1 MRFVIRRLLLFAAA
15 LFGISI
21 IVFAALRVLP
31 GDVAS
36 VMAGLNSP
44 PERVAAL
51 RSQLGLDRPLI
62 AQYADWIGALLHGD
76 FGTSYMYNQPVLD
89 LIAERIPSTLQITV
103 TALVIALI
111 LGVTIGMFSALH
123 QYSVMDYVFM
133 VLALV
138 GCSSSDG
145 DKTADYP
152 KENITVIVPYSAGGP
167 TDMSVRALLD
177 AASKYLPSGVS
188 FMPENQTGAGGLIG
202 MSATAASDNDGYTL
216 GPIAVD
222 LLMMKYEGKTQL
234 GLDSF
239 VPLAATMADPYGLLV
254 AANNGK
260 YDSVEEFVA
269 YCKAHPGE
277 VTVGNSGVGTA
288 THLAA
293 IAFERD
299 FGITLNHVSYDG
311 SADVVAAMAG
321 GHLDASFTQ
330 MQPAKSQV
338 EAGTLKMLGFLA
350 DERME
355 SYPDIPTVSETMN
368 SDTNFRGWVVV
379 CAPAG
384 TDQAKI
390 DYLSD
395 IFAKAVASDEYKAA
409 IRNLGM
415 EPVELT
421 GTALNDM
428 LKADDAKYAELCTG
442 ITLN

>member
-1 MRFVIRRLLLFAAA
+1 MKNQMKRFVAMLL
-15 LFGISI
+15 
-21 IVFAALRVLP
+21 
-31 GDVAS
+31 AS
-36 VMAGLNSP
+36 LA
-44 PERVAAL
+44 
-51 RSQLGLDRPLI
+51 I
-62 AQYADWIGALLHGD
+62 
-76 FGTSYMYNQPVLD
+76 
-89 LIAERIPSTLQITV
+89 
-103 TALVIALI
+103 
-111 LGVTIGMFSALH
+111 
-123 QYSVMDYVFM
+123 
-133 VLALV
+133 LALA
-138 GCSSSDG
+138 GCSNSGNGDG
-145 DKTADYP
+145 DKADYP

-167 TDMSVRALLD
+167 TAMSVRALLD

-269 YCKAHPGE
+269 YCKEHPGE

-338 EAGTLKMLGFLA
+338 DAGALKMLGFLA
-350 DERME
+350 DQRME

>member
-1 MRFVIRRLLLFAAA
+1 MKNQMKRFVAMLL
-15 LFGISI
+15 
-21 IVFAALRVLP
+21 
-31 GDVAS
+31 AS
-36 VMAGLNSP
+36 LA
-44 PERVAAL
+44 
-51 RSQLGLDRPLI
+51 I
-62 AQYADWIGALLHGD
+62 
-76 FGTSYMYNQPVLD
+76 
-89 LIAERIPSTLQITV
+89 
-103 TALVIALI
+103 
-111 LGVTIGMFSALH
+111 
-123 QYSVMDYVFM
+123 
-133 VLALV
+133 LALA
-138 GCSSSDG
+138 GCSNSGNGDG
-145 DKTADYP
+145 DKADYP

-269 YCKAHPGE
+269 YCKEHPGE

-311 SADVVAAMAG
+311 SATWWPLWPAVIWTPPSPRCSCQEPGGGRYPEDAG
-321 GHLDASFTQ
+321 LPG
-330 MQPAKSQV
+330 
-338 EAGTLKMLGFLA
+338 
-350 DERME
+350 
-355 SYPDIPTVSETMN
+355 
-368 SDTNFRGWVVV
+368 
-379 CAPAG
+379 
-384 TDQAKI
+384 
-390 DYLSD
+390 
-395 IFAKAVASDEYKAA
+395 
-409 IRNLGM
+409 
-415 EPVELT
+415 
-421 GTALNDM
+421 
-428 LKADDAKYAELCTG
+428 
-442 ITLN
+442 

>member
-1 MRFVIRRLLLFAAA
+1 MKNQMKRFVAMLL
-15 LFGISI
+15 
-21 IVFAALRVLP
+21 
-31 GDVAS
+31 AS
-36 VMAGLNSP
+36 LA
-44 PERVAAL
+44 
-51 RSQLGLDRPLI
+51 I
-62 AQYADWIGALLHGD
+62 
-76 FGTSYMYNQPVLD
+76 
-89 LIAERIPSTLQITV
+89 
-103 TALVIALI
+103 
-111 LGVTIGMFSALH
+111 
-123 QYSVMDYVFM
+123 
-133 VLALV
+133 LALA
-138 GCSSSDG
+138 GCSNSGNGDG
-145 DKTADYP
+145 DKADYP
-152 KENITVIVPYSAGGP
+152 KENITVIVPYSAGGS

>member
-1 MRFVIRRLLLFAAA
+1 MKNQMKRFVAMLL
-15 LFGISI
+15 
-21 IVFAALRVLP
+21 
-31 GDVAS
+31 AS
-36 VMAGLNSP
+36 LA
-44 PERVAAL
+44 
-51 RSQLGLDRPLI
+51 
-62 AQYADWIGALLHGD
+62 
-76 FGTSYMYNQPVLD
+76 
-89 LIAERIPSTLQITV
+89 
-103 TALVIALI
+103 
-111 LGVTIGMFSALH
+111 
-123 QYSVMDYVFM
+123 
-133 VLALV
+133 VLALA
-138 GCSSSDG
+138 GCSNSGNGDG

-167 TDMSVRALLD
+167 TDM
-177 AASKYLPSGVS
+177 SGVS

-222 LLMMKYEGKTQL
+222 LLMMKYEGKTEL

-239 VPLAATMADPYGLLV
+239 IPLAATMADPYGLLV

-269 YCKAHPGE
+269 YCKEHPGE

-355 SYPDIPTVSETMN
+355 SYPDIPTVS
-368 SDTNFRGWVVV
+368 
-379 CAPAG
+379 
-384 TDQAKI
+384 
-390 DYLSD
+390 
-395 IFAKAVASDEYKAA
+395 
-409 IRNLGM
+409 
-415 EPVELT
+415 
-421 GTALNDM
+421 
-428 LKADDAKYAELCTG
+428 
-442 ITLN
+442 

>member
-1 MRFVIRRLLLFAAA
+1 MKNQMKRFVAMLL
-15 LFGISI
+15 
-21 IVFAALRVLP
+21 
-31 GDVAS
+31 AS
-36 VMAGLNSP
+36 LA
-44 PERVAAL
+44 
-51 RSQLGLDRPLI
+51 I
-62 AQYADWIGALLHGD
+62 
-76 FGTSYMYNQPVLD
+76 
-89 LIAERIPSTLQITV
+89 
-103 TALVIALI
+103 
-111 LGVTIGMFSALH
+111 
-123 QYSVMDYVFM
+123 
-133 VLALV
+133 LALV

-311 SADVVAAMAG
+311 FRD
-321 GHLDASFTQ
+321 HEHRYQL
-330 MQPAKSQV
+330 PR
-338 EAGTLKMLGFLA
+338 LGCCLRSCRHRSGQ
-350 DERME
+350 DRLSER
-355 SYPDIPTVSETMN
+355 
-368 SDTNFRGWVVV
+368 
-379 CAPAG
+379 
-384 TDQAKI
+384 
-390 DYLSD
+390 YLCQGCCQ
-395 IFAKAVASDEYKAA
+395 
-409 IRNLGM
+409 R
-415 EPVELT
+415 
-421 GTALNDM
+421 
-428 LKADDAKYAELCTG
+428 
-442 ITLN
+442 

>member
-1 MRFVIRRLLLFAAA
+1 MKNHMKNFVAMLLVSL
-15 LFGISI
+15 
-21 IVFAALRVLP
+21 
-31 GDVAS
+31 
-36 VMAGLNSP
+36 
-44 PERVAAL
+44 
-51 RSQLGLDRPLI
+51 
-62 AQYADWIGALLHGD
+62 
-76 FGTSYMYNQPVLD
+76 
-89 LIAERIPSTLQITV
+89 
-103 TALVIALI
+103 
-111 LGVTIGMFSALH
+111 
-123 QYSVMDYVFM
+123 M

-138 GCSSSDG
+138 GCSSSGGG
-145 DKTADYP
+145 DASDYP

-222 LLMMKYEGKTQL
+222 LLMMKYEGKTEL

-239 VPLAATMADPYGLLV
+239 IPLAATMADPYGLLV

-269 YCKAHPGE
+269 YCKEHPGE

-321 GHLDASFTQ
+321 GHL
-330 MQPAKSQV
+330 V

-368 SDTNFRGWVVV
+368 IDTNFRGWVVV

-421 GTALNDM
+421 GDTLNDM

>member
-1 MRFVIRRLLLFAAA
+1 MKKSIAFVLSLLMLAAC
-15 LFGISI
+15 LTGC
-21 IVFAALRVLP
+21 
-31 GDVAS
+31 GDS
-36 VMAGLNSP
+36 GS
-44 PERVAAL
+44 
-51 RSQLGLDRPLI
+51 
-62 AQYADWIGALLHGD
+62 
-76 FGTSYMYNQPVLD
+76 
-89 LIAERIPSTLQITV
+89 ST
-103 TALVIALI
+103 
-111 LGVTIGMFSALH
+111 GGN
-123 QYSVMDYVFM
+123 
-133 VLALV
+133 
-138 GCSSSDG
+138 SSDG
-145 DKTADYP
+145 GSASGEALDYP

-167 TDMSVRALLD
+167 TDMSVRSLLD
-177 AASKYLPSGVS
+177 AASEYLPSGVS

-202 MSATAASDNDGYTL
+202 MSATAASENDGYTL

-222 LLMMKYEGKTQL
+222 LLMMKYEGKTEL

-254 AANNGK
+254 AADNGK
-260 YDSVEEFVA
+260 YTNVEEFVE

-338 EAGTLKMLGFLA
+338 EAGTLTMLGFLA

-355 SYPDIPTVSETMN
+355 SYPDIPTVKETMN
-368 SDTNFRGWVVV
+368 IDTNFRGWVVV

-384 TDQAKI
+384 LEQAKI

-395 IFAKAVASDEYKAA
+395 IFAKAVASDGYKEA
-409 IRNLGM
+409 IRSLGM

-421 GTALNDM
+421 GDALMEM
-428 LKADDAKYAELCTG
+428 LEADDAKYEELCSG
-442 ITLN
+442 IVLN

>member
-1 MRFVIRRLLLFAAA
+1 
-15 LFGISI
+15 
-21 IVFAALRVLP
+21 
-31 GDVAS
+31 
-36 VMAGLNSP
+36 
-44 PERVAAL
+44 
-51 RSQLGLDRPLI
+51 
-62 AQYADWIGALLHGD
+62 
-76 FGTSYMYNQPVLD
+76 
-89 LIAERIPSTLQITV
+89 
-103 TALVIALI
+103 
-111 LGVTIGMFSALH
+111 
-123 QYSVMDYVFM
+123 
-133 VLALV
+133 
-138 GCSSSDG
+138 
-145 DKTADYP
+145 
-152 KENITVIVPYSAGGP
+152 
-167 TDMSVRALLD
+167 
-177 AASKYLPSGVS
+177 
-188 FMPENQTGAGGLIG
+188 MPENQTGAGGLIG

-269 YCKAHPGE
+269 YCKEHPGE

-350 DERME
+350 DQRME